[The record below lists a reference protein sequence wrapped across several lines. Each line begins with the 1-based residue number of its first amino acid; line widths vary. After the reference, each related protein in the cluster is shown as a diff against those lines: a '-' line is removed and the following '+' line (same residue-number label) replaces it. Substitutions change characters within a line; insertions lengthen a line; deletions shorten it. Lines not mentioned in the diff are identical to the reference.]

1 MAKKDLLLLVQ
12 RLIAKVITPRLRKKH
27 KYLYRCKFVL
37 IIDHKPLVL
46 ILGPSKM
53 VPTLTTLIM
62 QRWSL
67 ILQSYLYNI
76 HHKKS
81 EEHSDIDAMSR
92 LPDPNKK
99 QISMLLSIISWEAS
113 SKSY

>member
-67 ILQSYLYNI
+67 ILQSYLYQ
-76 HHKKS
+76 KS
-81 EEHSDIDAMSR
+81 EEHSDIDAMSL